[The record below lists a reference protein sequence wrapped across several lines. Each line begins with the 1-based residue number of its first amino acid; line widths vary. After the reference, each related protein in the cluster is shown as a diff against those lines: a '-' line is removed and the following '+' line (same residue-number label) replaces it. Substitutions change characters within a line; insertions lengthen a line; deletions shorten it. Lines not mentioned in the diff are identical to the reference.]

1 MSRVKCRLFYETI
14 DQAFIWNGGFIM
26 PETYYKRKELTK
38 EGKLIDAVLNDYA
51 RVIARDY
58 KSGRID
64 LTEFDRKKVRLKM
77 ALGALEQKLG
87 ID

>member
-1 MSRVKCRLFYETI
+1 
-14 DQAFIWNGGFIM
+14 M

-38 EGKLIDAVLNDYA
+38 EGKLIDTVLSDYA
-51 RVIARDY
+51 RIIAMDY

-64 LTEFDRKKVRLKM
+64 LTEFDRKKIRLKM

-87 ID
+87 VD

>member
-1 MSRVKCRLFYETI
+1 
-14 DQAFIWNGGFIM
+14 M

-87 ID
+87 VD